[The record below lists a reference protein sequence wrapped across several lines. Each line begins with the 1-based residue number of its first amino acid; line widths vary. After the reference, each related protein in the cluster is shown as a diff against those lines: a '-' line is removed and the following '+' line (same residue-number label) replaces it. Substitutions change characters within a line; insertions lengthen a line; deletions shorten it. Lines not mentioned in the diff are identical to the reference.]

1 MVKIKGFNVF
11 PDVYQDTDDEGRA
24 IAPPDVFYEVSNGW
38 ISFSIND
45 EFEANKLSRYLNK
58 LNEEVLFLR
67 NDEILTN
74 QKELTDLIY
83 KTVCDK
89 IDNLIRELNRTNM
102 VSVHSRINI
111 SRNYAITVL
120 KELKKDFER

>member
-1 MVKIKGFNVF
+1 MVKIEGFNVF

-67 NDEILTN
+67 NSEILTN

>member
-1 MVKIKGFNVF
+1 MVKIEGFNVF
-11 PDVYQDTDDEGRA
+11 PDAYQDTDDEGRA

-38 ISFSIND
+38 ISFRIDD
-45 EFEANKLSRYLNK
+45 EFEANKLRRYLNK

-67 NDEILTN
+67 NDEIITN

-89 IDNLIRELNRTNM
+89 IDNLIRELNRAYV
-102 VSVHSRINI
+102 VSTHSGINI
-111 SRNYAITVL
+111 SRNYAITIL